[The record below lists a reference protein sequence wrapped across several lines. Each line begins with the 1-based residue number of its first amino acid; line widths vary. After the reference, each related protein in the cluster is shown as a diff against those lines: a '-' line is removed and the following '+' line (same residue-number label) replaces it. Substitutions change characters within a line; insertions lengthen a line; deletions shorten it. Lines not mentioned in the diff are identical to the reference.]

1 MRLVEVDPY
10 DDEHVEVL
18 TRLTEAARAHDDPEA
33 FVETVEDVR
42 NDVRYGGD
50 LVPTRAVLLFDD
62 AGEAVGHLGMWVPV
76 HDNLQL
82 VDGRFSVRPDRRG
95 QGFGTRLLEE
105 LEQRTRA
112 LGRTTLWVGI
122 GDDDDDSA
130 AFLTEHGFTPG
141 ARDARRVQV
150 LTEVDPA
157 TIDVLE
163 REAAAHLGD
172 YVLERVAPPYDD
184 AHLTEL
190 IPAMAA
196 INDAPMGSLTF
207 EDEVFDLDRMRDAER
222 AHELR
227 GERVRRVVA
236 RHRTTREVAGH
247 TYLVVRPWAPREAG
261 QWDTSVAAPH
271 RGHRLGLALKIEM
284 LRWLAEEEPQV
295 EVVETWNNA
304 DNVPMIKVNEAL
316 GYRLSR
322 TFATYQRQI
331 APSTSPLSASGRS
344 GSRHA
349 EQPARD

>member
-1 MRLVEVDPY
+1 MSLVEVDPY

-50 LVPTRAVLLFDD
+50 LVPTRAALLLDD
-62 AGEAVGHLGMWVPV
+62 ADEAVGHLGMWVPV
-76 HDNLQL
+76 HDNPQL

-95 QGFGTRLLEE
+95 HGFGTRLLDE
-105 LEQRTRA
+105 LERRTRA
-112 LGRTTLWVGI
+112 LGRTALWVGI
-122 GDDDDDSA
+122 ADDDAGST

-141 ARDARRVQV
+141 ARNARRVQV
-150 LTEVDPA
+150 LAEVDPTTVDA
-157 TIDVLE
+157 LE
-163 REAAAHLGD
+163 REAATHSRD

-196 INDAPMGSLTF
+196 INDAPMGSLAF
-207 EDEVFDLDRMRDAER
+207 EDEVFDLARMRDAER

-227 GERVRRVVA
+227 GERVRRVIA
-236 RHRTTREVAGH
+236 RHRTTGEIAGH

-261 QWDTSVAAPH
+261 QWDTSVTAAH
-271 RGHRLGLALKIEM
+271 RGHRLGIALKIEM
-284 LRWLAEEEPQV
+284 LRWLAEEESQV
-295 EVVETWNNA
+295 EVVETWNNV
-304 DNVPMIKVNEAL
+304 DNTPMIKVNEAL

-322 TFATYQRQI
+322 TFATWAKQL
-331 APSTSPLSASGRS
+331 ASSTSPLSASGRS

>member
-1 MRLVEVDPY
+1 MRLVDVDPY
-10 DDEHVEVL
+10 DDEHLEVL
-18 TRLTEAARAHDDPEA
+18 TRLTEAARAHDDPQA

-50 LVPTRAVLLFDD
+50 LVPTRAVLLFDE
-62 AGEAVGHLGMWVPV
+62 AGEPVGHLGMWVPV
-76 HDNLQL
+76 HDNLHL

-122 GDDDDDSA
+122 AADDEPSA
-130 AFLTEHGFTPG
+130 AFLAEHGFAPA
-141 ARDARRVQV
+141 ARDARRLQV
-150 LTEVDPA
+150 LADVDPA
-157 TIDVLE
+157 TLGALE
-163 REAAAHLGD
+163 RDAAAHSGD
-172 YVLERVAPPYDD
+172 YELERVAPPYDD

-196 INDAPMGSLTF
+196 INDAPMGALTC
-207 EDEVFDLDRMRDAER
+207 EDEVFDLARMRDAER

-227 GERVRRVVA
+227 GERVRRVIA
-236 RHRTTREVAGH
+236 RHRGTGEVAGH

-261 QWDTSVAAPH
+261 QWDTSVARAH

-295 EVVETWNNA
+295 EVVETWNNV
-304 DNVPMIKVNEAL
+304 DNAPMIKVNEAL

-322 TFATYQRQI
+322 TFMTVQKVLGA
-331 APSTSPLSASGRS
+331 AG
-344 GSRHA
+344 
-349 EQPARD
+349 